1 RMRGRLESDVGVP
14 APPLHRSGGRLSS
27 SLYRLGRA
35 MAAAGWKIV
44 ALWAALLIAVGVLG
58 VSLGGAFSTVLGIA
72 VTEAMR
78 GIGNLAARFPEM
90 GGTAGQVVF
99 VADDGAPIEE
109 QHAQIDDV
117 MAEIGDIEG
126 VEAAPP
132 PVDGPSPGTRS

>member
-1 RMRGRLESDVGVP
+1 MRGRLESDVGVP

-58 VSLGGAFSTVLGIA
+58 VGLGGTFSTDFEIPG
-72 VTEAMR
+72 TEAQS
-78 GIGNLAARFPEM
+78 GIDNLATRFPEM

-109 QHAQIDDV
+109 HQAQIDDV
-117 MAEIGDIEG
+117 MAEIGD
-126 VEAAPP
+126 
-132 PVDGPSPGTRS
+132 RSEERRVGNESEERGA

>member
-1 RMRGRLESDVGVP
+1 MRGRLESDVGVP

-44 ALWAALLIAVGVLG
+44 ALWSALLIAVGVLG
-58 VSLGGAFSTVLGIA
+58 GGLGGTFSTDFGLTGS
-72 VTEAMR
+72 EAQS
-78 GIGNLAARFPEM
+78 GVDSLATCVPVM

-109 QHAQIDDV
+109 HQA
-117 MAEIGDIEG
+117 
-126 VEAAPP
+126 
-132 PVDGPSPGTRS
+132 